1 VNDKENEIEHLKG
14 QLKTSSN
21 IGTSNSLVGTP
32 NKFEIRRPSIE
43 RKSKMASIPTRT

>member
-1 VNDKENEIEHLKG
+1 VNEKENEIEHLKG

-43 RKSKMASIPTRT
+43 RKNKITSIPART